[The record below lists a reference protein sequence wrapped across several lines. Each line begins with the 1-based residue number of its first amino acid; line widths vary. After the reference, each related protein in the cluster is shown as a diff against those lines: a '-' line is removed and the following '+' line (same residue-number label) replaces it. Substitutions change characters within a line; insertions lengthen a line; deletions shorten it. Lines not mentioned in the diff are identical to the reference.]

1 MPRRP
6 ITATDGTNEPA
17 AVAGAEAEA
26 DNDAEAVADDVA
38 DAEAGVEAGVEA
50 EGEEALDTEKPEAA
64 AEGSLKGVRGVAA
77 LPEWRGTI
85 HLLSSMS

>member
-1 MPRRP
+1 MVPRRP

-38 DAEAGVEAGVEA
+38 DAEAGVEA